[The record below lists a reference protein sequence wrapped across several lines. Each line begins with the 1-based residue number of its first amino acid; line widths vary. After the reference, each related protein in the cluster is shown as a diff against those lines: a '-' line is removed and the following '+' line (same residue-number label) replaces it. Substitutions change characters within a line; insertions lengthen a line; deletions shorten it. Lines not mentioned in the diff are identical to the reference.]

1 MLKIFICED
10 NEELAADLQ
19 SMLSKDGHQ
28 VEHADCGADARE
40 LLQSREY
47 DLLILDWEL
56 PDASGIDI
64 CKEFRA
70 RGGSTP
76 ILMLTGKGKTSD
88 KEVGLD
94 SGADDYLTK
103 PFSAQE
109 LKARLRAL
117 TRRAERPYTGNVLTC
132 EDISLDPSRFY
143 ATRGDTTLSLV
154 PKEFALLEFF
164 MRNPNQV
171 FNPESLI
178 SHVWTADED
187 VSPDTLRTYIMNLRK
202 KIDKSGQESLI
213 ETVHG
218 LGYRFRKDEQSKS

>member
-1 MLKIFICED
+1 MLRIFICED

-19 SMLSKDGHQ
+19 ALLTKDGNV
-28 VEHADCGADARE
+28 VEHADCTADARE
-40 LLQSREY
+40 LLQKKEF

-56 PDASGIDI
+56 PDGSGIDV

-76 ILMLTGKGKTSD
+76 ILMLTGKNKTSD
-88 KEVGLD
+88 KEQGLD
-94 SGADDYLTK
+94 SGADDYLSK
-103 PFSAQE
+103 PFSSQE

-117 TRRAERPYTGNVLTC
+117 TRRADRPYTDNVLTC
-132 EDISLDPSRFY
+132 GDLSLDPSKFY
-143 ATRGDTTLSLV
+143 ATRGGSTLNLV
-154 PKEFALLEFF
+154 PKEFALLEFL

-202 KIDKSGQESLI
+202 KIDKGSDDSLI

-218 LGYRFRKDEQSKS
+218 LGYRFKKVD

>member
-10 NEELAADLQ
+10 NEDLAEDLRAI
-19 SMLSKDGHQ
+19 LGKDGNS
-28 VEHADCGADARE
+28 VDHADCGADARE
-40 LLQSREY
+40 LLASKDY
-47 DLLILDWEL
+47 DLIILDWEL
-56 PDASGIDI
+56 PDGSGVDI

-76 ILMLTGKGKTSD
+76 ILMLTGRGLTSD
-88 KEVGLD
+88 KETGLD

-103 PFSAQE
+103 PFSSQE

-117 TRRAERPYTGNVLTC
+117 TRRSDRPYTENILTC
-132 EDISLDPSRFY
+132 AELSLDPSRFHV
-143 ATRGDTTLSLV
+143 TRGDTTVQLV

-171 FNPESLI
+171 FNPDSLI
-178 SHVWTADED
+178 SHVWTADEE

-202 KIDKSGQESLI
+202 KIDKGGEESLI

-218 LGYRFRKDEQSKS
+218 LGYRLRKNES